1 MSMSFGEINLKAR
14 SDVCE
19 LCILFS
25 HPDQGILKN
34 YAMHQGEDKLEN
46 FLIFMQHIA
55 KFNWK
60 QSTTLK
66 TKGGR

>member
-34 YAMHQGEDKLEN
+34 YAMHQGEDSWKI
-46 FLIFMQHIA
+46 FLFLRNTLRNLIGNKAQH
-55 KFNWK
+55 
-60 QSTTLK
+60 
-66 TKGGR
+66 